1 MTTRRGSG
9 VFLSCDSGRAEVKRY
24 KRVIRDAKR
33 ILMHHDHDRQARE
46 FWLALIVK
54 TKGRMGW
61 I

>member
-1 MTTRRGSG
+1 M
-9 VFLSCDSGRAEVKRY
+9 KRY

-33 ILMHHDHDRQARE
+33 ILTHYDHDRQARE

>member
-1 MTTRRGSG
+1 M
-9 VFLSCDSGRAEVKRY
+9 KRY
-24 KRVIRDAKR
+24 KKVIRDAKR
-33 ILMHHDHDRQARE
+33 ILKEADHSLPSRE

>member
-1 MTTRRGSG
+1 M
-9 VFLSCDSGRAEVKRY
+9 KRY

-33 ILMHHDHDRQARE
+33 ILIWSNPDKQARE

>member
-1 MTTRRGSG
+1 
-9 VFLSCDSGRAEVKRY
+9 VKRY

-33 ILMHHDHDRQARE
+33 ILKGADHDRQARE

>member
-1 MTTRRGSG
+1 M
-9 VFLSCDSGRAEVKRY
+9 KRY
-24 KRVIRDAKR
+24 KKVIRDAKR
-33 ILMHHDHDRQARE
+33 ILRGDSHNHQARE

>member
-1 MTTRRGSG
+1 M
-9 VFLSCDSGRAEVKRY
+9 KRY
-24 KRVIRDAKR
+24 KKVIRDAKH
-33 ILMHHDHDRQARE
+33 ILRSTCHDQDSRE